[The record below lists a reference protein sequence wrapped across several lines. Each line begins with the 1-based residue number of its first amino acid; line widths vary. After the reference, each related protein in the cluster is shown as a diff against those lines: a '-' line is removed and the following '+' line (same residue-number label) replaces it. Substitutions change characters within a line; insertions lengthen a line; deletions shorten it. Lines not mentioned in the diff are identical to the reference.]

1 MKILYL
7 SEDYPYSKVH
17 HELCN
22 NIVSISGEHLILYSV
37 LRSKIQKRD
46 LRATYQNVKYAT
58 LFNDISS
65 DISRHELRYKYDFSY
80 KIKIKYNWLV
90 SHCKISEVGVVH
102 AATLFSEGAV
112 ALRLYEEY
120 GIPYI
125 VAVRGSDINFYF
137 KYMVHLWHW
146 GIKILSNAQRV
157 IFLTDSGAQQLLRRN
172 RILFRISSA
181 LELKKCIIPNGID
194 NFWLEHRYPKK
205 VLQVPSNI
213 LYVGI
218 FKHNKNVCLL
228 CESVLKLKKK
238 HPHIKLTLVGGGGEE
253 HEKVL
258 HYCNKYPDTF
268 SYLGKIY
275 DKKILCNI
283 FRENDIFAMAS
294 HSETFGLVYV
304 EALSQG
310 LPVLYTKGQG
320 IDGVFE
326 ENIGEAVV
334 STSQKSLLSGLN
346 KLINT
351 YATYQLDETDLD
363 RFSWN
368 NIAHSYLNIYFS
380 IFR

>member
-58 LFNDISS
+58 LFN

-228 CESVLKLKKK
+228 CDSVLKLKKK
-238 HPHIKLTLVGGGGEE
+238 NPHIKLTLVGGGGEE
-253 HEKVL
+253 HGKVL
-258 HYCNKYPDTF
+258 HYCNKYSDTF

-275 DKKILCNI
+275 DKKILCDI

-320 IDGVFE
+320 IDGVFK

-346 KLINT
+346 RLINT